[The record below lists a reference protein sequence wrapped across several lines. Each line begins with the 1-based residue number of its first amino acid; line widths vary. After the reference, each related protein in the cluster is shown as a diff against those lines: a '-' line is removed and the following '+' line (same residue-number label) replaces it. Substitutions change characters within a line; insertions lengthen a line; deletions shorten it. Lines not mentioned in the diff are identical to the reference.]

1 MNIRELERVA
11 RHRGVDQLAIAS
23 SAEVDRQLPANLRL
37 SLISAQMTRVL
48 VLARHMPKGV
58 MWARHAGTKQYAAAR
73 SLKMLGEAAVHL
85 AAAIEASGAQ
95 AMPLAPVAIDFG
107 SRDAGELAPAG
118 QGPLAARVA
127 AVQAGLGTFGLN
139 TMVLTPAVGPR
150 VHFAA
155 LLTDLALPAGQPLAT
170 ELCLG
175 LEACGRCAAICPQ
188 QAIPLR
194 APQGAPLAATRGL
207 DAAACCRG
215 AQPFGADAFV
225 GYLATLVASPDRDAV
240 NKLVRHRST
249 GELWQEATFL
259 KEGAYT
265 ACMRCEDVCPVGADY
280 AVISRSPHR
289 QADLPDG
296 VRYGVAAGV
305 VTIEPAQPPFMEGIG
320 HA

>member
-1 MNIRELERVA
+1 MKIEDLEQIA
-11 RHRGVDQLAIAS
+11 HHRGVDRLAIAS
-23 SAEVDRQLPANLRL
+23 TAQVDRQLPEDQRL
-37 SLISAQMTRVL
+37 ARISGQFTRVV
-48 VLARHMPKGV
+48 VLARHMPNGV
-58 MWARHAGTKQYAAAR
+58 MWARHAGTKQYAGAR

-85 AAAIEASGAQ
+85 AAAIESTGAA

-127 AVQAGLGTFGLN
+127 AVQAGMGTFGLN
-139 TMVLTPAVGPR
+139 NMVLTPEFGPR

-155 LLTDLALPAGQPLAT
+155 LLTDADLPAGMPLAT
-170 ELCLG
+170 DLCLG

-194 APQGAPLAATRGL
+194 AQQGAALATTRGL
-207 DAAACCRG
+207 DSAACCRS

-225 GYLATLVASPDRDAV
+225 RYLSTVFASPDRETV
-240 NKLVRHRST
+240 NKLIRHRTT

-265 ACMRCEDVCPVGADY
+265 SCMRCEDVCPVGDDY

-289 QADLPDG
+289 QADLPHG
-296 VRYGVAAGV
+296 VRHHVEAGV
-305 VTIEPAQPPFMEGIG
+305 VNIEPALGKAHTQ
-320 HA
+320 

>member
-1 MNIRELERVA
+1 MNLEDLEMIA
-11 RHRGVDQLAIAS
+11 RHRGVDRLAIAS
-23 SAEVDRQLPANLRL
+23 IMEVDRQLPENRRL
-37 SLISAQMTRVL
+37 SQVSAQFTRVV
-48 VLARHMPKGV
+48 VLARHMPNGV
-58 MWARHAGTKQYAAAR
+58 MWARHPGTKQYAAAR

-85 AAAIEASGAQ
+85 AAAIEAAGAT

-139 TMVLTPAVGPR
+139 NMVLTPEFGPR

-155 LLTDLALPAGQPLAT
+155 LLTDAALPAGKPMAT

-175 LEACGRCAAICPQ
+175 LEACGRCAAICPE

-194 APQGAPLAATRGL
+194 AEQGASLASTRGL
-207 DAAACCRG
+207 DAAACCRS

-225 GYLATLVASPDRDAV
+225 RYLSTVFASPDRETV
-240 NKLVRHRST
+240 NKLIRHRTT
-249 GELWQEATFL
+249 GELWQEAAFL

-265 ACMRCEDVCPVGADY
+265 SCMRCEDVCPVGADY

-296 VRYGVAAGV
+296 VRRHIEAGIVRIEAA
-305 VTIEPAQPPFMEGIG
+305 PAKAHTP
-320 HA
+320 

>member
-1 MNIRELERVA
+1 MNIDDLERVA
-11 RHRGVDQLAIAS
+11 RHLGVDRLAVAS
-23 SAEVDRQLPANLRL
+23 IVDVDPQLPANLRL
-37 SLISAQMTRVL
+37 SLISAQMTRVV
-48 VLARHMPKGV
+48 VLARHMPNGV
-58 MWARHAGTKQYAAAR
+58 MWAGHPGTKQYAAAR

-85 AAAIEASGAQ
+85 AAAIEGAGAT
-95 AMPLAPVAIDFG
+95 AMALAPVAIDFE
-107 SRDAGELAPAG
+107 SRGAGELAPAG

-127 AVQAGLGTFGLN
+127 AVQSGLGTFGLN
-139 TMVLTPAVGPR
+139 TMVLTPDYGPR

-155 LLTDLALPAGQPLAT
+155 LLTDLALPAGKPLAA

-188 QAIPLR
+188 QAIPLQ
-194 APQGAPLAATRGL
+194 APQGAPLASVRGL

-215 AQPFGADAFV
+215 TQPFGADAFV
-225 GYLATLVASPDRDAV
+225 GYLSTVFASPDRDAV
-240 NKLVRHRST
+240 NKLIRHRTT

-296 VRYGVAAGV
+296 VRRRIAARV
-305 VTIEPAQPPFMEGIG
+305 VTIDPARAKAGTP
-320 HA
+320 

>member
-1 MNIRELERVA
+1 MNLDDLLRVA
-11 RHRGVDQLAIAS
+11 RQRGVDRLAVAS
-23 SAEVDRQLPANLRL
+23 IVDVDPQLPENLRL
-37 SLISAQMTRVL
+37 SLISAQMTRVV
-48 VLARHMPKGV
+48 VLARHMPNGV
-58 MWARHAGTKQYAAAR
+58 MWAAHPGTKQYAAAR

-85 AAAIEASGAQ
+85 AATIEESGAT
-95 AMPLAPVAIDFG
+95 AMALAPTAIDFE
-107 SRDAGELAPAG
+107 SRGAGELAPAG

-127 AVQAGLGTFGLN
+127 AVQSGMGTFGLN
-139 TMVLTPAVGPR
+139 TMVLTPDYGPR

-155 LLTDLALPAGQPLAT
+155 LLTDLALPPGLPLAS

-188 QAIPLR
+188 QAIPLQ

-215 AQPFGADAFV
+215 AQPFGPDAFAS
-225 GYLATLVASPDRDAV
+225 YLSTMFESPDRDAV
-240 NKLVRHRST
+240 QKMVRDRTT
-249 GELWQEATFL
+249 GELWQEAAFL

-265 ACMRCEDVCPVGADY
+265 ACMRCEDVCPVGKDY

-296 VRYGVAAGV
+296 VKHRIADGV
-305 VTIEPAQPPFMEGIG
+305 VTIFPAQ
-320 HA
+320 AKA

>member
-1 MNIRELERVA
+1 MNIDDLERVA
-11 RHRGVDQLAIAS
+11 QHLGVDRLAVAS
-23 SAEVDRQLPANLRL
+23 IVDVDPQLPENLRL
-37 SLISAQMTRVL
+37 SLISTQMTRVV
-48 VLARHMPKGV
+48 VLARHMPNGV
-58 MWARHAGTKQYAAAR
+58 MWAEHPGTKQYAAAR

-85 AAAIEASGAQ
+85 AAAIEEAGAT
-95 AMPLAPVAIDFG
+95 AMALAPVAIDFESRG
-107 SRDAGELAPAG
+107 SGELAPAG

-127 AVQAGLGTFGLN
+127 AVQSGLGTFGLN
-139 TMVLTPAVGPR
+139 TMVLTRDYGPR

-155 LLTDLALPAGQPLAT
+155 LLTDLALPAGQPLDS

-207 DAAACCRG
+207 DAPACCRG
-215 AQPFGADAFV
+215 TQPFGADAFA
-225 GYLATLVASPDRDAV
+225 GYLSTVFASPDRDTV
-240 NKLVRHRST
+240 NKLIRHRTT
-249 GELWQEATFL
+249 GELWQEAAFL

-280 AVISRSPHR
+280 AIISRSPHR

-296 VRYGVAAGV
+296 VQRRIAAGV
-305 VTIEPAQPPFMEGIG
+305 VTIDPARTKAG
-320 HA
+320 AT